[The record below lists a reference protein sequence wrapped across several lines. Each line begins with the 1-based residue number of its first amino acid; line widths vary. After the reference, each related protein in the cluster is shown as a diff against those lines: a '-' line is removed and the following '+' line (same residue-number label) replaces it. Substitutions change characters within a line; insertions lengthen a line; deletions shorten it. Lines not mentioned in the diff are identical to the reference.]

1 VISKK
6 ENIIYNLIK
15 VGIGIIVFSV
25 GVIEYNTEATYIFR
39 SFERIE
45 DTKAQIYA
53 IPLILLGAF
62 LIITSFVKLLK
73 YALIYNTQQKETI
86 SNLSIYVNEIK
97 KEATK
102 VKDDMKQY
110 GDLTHQL
117 NETKRLLK
125 DIKDILKSI
134 FK

>member
-45 DTKAQIYA
+45 GTKAQIYA

-86 SNLSIYVNEIK
+86 SNLSIYVNEMNPLRAK
-97 KEATK
+97 ARSFHP
-102 VKDDMKQY
+102 
-110 GDLTHQL
+110 LA
-117 NETKRLLK
+117 
-125 DIKDILKSI
+125 
-134 FK
+134 